1 MKNNPS
7 VDILMANYNKG
18 PYLEEAIN
26 SVILQKYNDWNLIII
41 DDCSTDNSLKV
52 CNSFKDNISVN
63 IIIDLPTLKE

>member
-41 DDCSTDNSLKV
+41 DDCSTDNSKLILSK
-52 CNSFKDNISVN
+52 FKE
-63 IIIDLPTLKE
+63 KKK